1 MQVGDRMG
9 GKKVGTRFSVLFR
22 DNDPRHIQAV
32 DILNNLGFH
41 GKAQYIVNAVLHYTN
56 HLKEPEAPNTVRLDE
71 TSIEAIVSRLF
82 RAGVVTVANQSTNN
96 SEDQEETTLLSCD
109 EIDFDDALEAIGGDG
124 FDAIADALDMFR
136 NK

>member
-1 MQVGDRMG
+1 MQAGDRMS
-9 GKKVGTRFSVLFR
+9 GKKAGTRFSVLFR
-22 DNDPRHIQAV
+22 DNDPRHVQTV

-41 GKAQYIVNAVLHYTN
+41 GKAQYIVNAVLHYAN
-56 HLKEPEAPNTVRLDE
+56 YLKEPESPSAVRLDE
-71 TSIEAIVSRLF
+71 TSVEAIVSRLL
-82 RAGVVTVANQSTNN
+82 RAGVATVANQSTNN
-96 SEDQEETTLLSCD
+96 NEDQEETTLLSCD